1 MPHHEKTPTFEA
13 TFKKDKSAFIEAFLE
28 LGKPFRENE
37 NHLIHIIFKHVLDE
51 SAANSVR
58 KASKIGS
65 LIRNVV
71 VERIQG
77 NTKSI
82 YDKIKKKNNFPL
94 FQSKNSIVT
103 NKSKQKIVSLHTEC
117 RLYASLYIT
126 CQSRDGDLDNISMYE
141 NHLYPPS
148 LSEYGKL
155 RKCLT
160 KSDFLVCLN
169 GLAEPMIHQTLK

>member
-1 MPHHEKTPTFEA
+1 M
-13 TFKKDKSAFIEAFLE
+13 
-28 LGKPFRENE
+28 
-37 NHLIHIIFKHVLDE
+37 
-51 SAANSVR
+51 
-58 KASKIGS
+58 
-65 LIRNVV
+65 
-71 VERIQG
+71 ERIQC
-77 NTKSI
+77 NTKSL
-82 YDKIKKKNNFPL
+82 YDKIKKNNFPL

-103 NKSKQKIVSLHTEC
+103 NKSKQKIVSLQTEC

-169 GLAEPMIHQTLK
+169 GLAKPMIHQTLK

>member
-13 TFKKDKSAFIEAFLE
+13 TLKKDKSAFIEAFLE
-28 LGKPFRENE
+28 LGNPFRENE

-82 YDKIKKKNNFPL
+82 YDKIKKKKKFS
-94 FQSKNSIVT
+94 FISK
-103 NKSKQKIVSLHTEC
+103 
-117 RLYASLYIT
+117 
-126 CQSRDGDLDNISMYE
+126 
-141 NHLYPPS
+141 
-148 LSEYGKL
+148 
-155 RKCLT
+155 
-160 KSDFLVCLN
+160 
-169 GLAEPMIHQTLK
+169 